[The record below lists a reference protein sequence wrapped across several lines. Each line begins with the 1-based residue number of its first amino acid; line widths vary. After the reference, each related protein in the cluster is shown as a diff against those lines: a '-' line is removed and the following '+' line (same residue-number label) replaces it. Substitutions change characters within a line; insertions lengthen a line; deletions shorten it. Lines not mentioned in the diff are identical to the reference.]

1 MGPYSMAFLTFMGG
15 IKNLCLPISR
25 PNIYFQLP
33 ASKAATV
40 SVLEG
45 VSEDMSGRAFEPDL
59 LSSAPGSRSGSA
71 SASGRSAASNSAT
84 SAGWTQDFS
93 K

>member
-1 MGPYSMAFLTFMGG
+1 MAFLIFMGG
-15 IKNLCLPISR
+15 IKNLSKYLS
-25 PNIYFQLP
+25 NKLP
-33 ASKAATV
+33 ASNAATV
-40 SVLEG
+40 SILEG
-45 VSEDMSGRAFEPDL
+45 VSDDMSGRAFEPDL